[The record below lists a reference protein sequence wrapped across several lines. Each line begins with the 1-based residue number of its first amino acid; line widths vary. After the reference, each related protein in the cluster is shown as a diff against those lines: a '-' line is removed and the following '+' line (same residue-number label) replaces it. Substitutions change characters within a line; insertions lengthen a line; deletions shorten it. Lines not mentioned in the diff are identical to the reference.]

1 MEIKFEPNGLIAKQ
15 GNDFVGQITLTH
27 QHDNVYQVVRVYVEP
42 NFRGQGIAEKLVN
55 ALVEH
60 ARISNLKL
68 VPVCSYA
75 VAYFAKNKKQKDVL
89 FV

>member
-1 MEIKFEPNGLIAKQ
+1 MELKFEPNGLVAKQ

-27 QHDNVYQVVRVYVEP
+27 QHDNVYQVVRVFVE
-42 NFRGQGIAEKLVN
+42 NDYRGQGIAGKLVD

-60 ARISNLKL
+60 ARANNLKL

-75 VAYFAKNKKQKDVL
+75 VSYFAKNQNKKDVL